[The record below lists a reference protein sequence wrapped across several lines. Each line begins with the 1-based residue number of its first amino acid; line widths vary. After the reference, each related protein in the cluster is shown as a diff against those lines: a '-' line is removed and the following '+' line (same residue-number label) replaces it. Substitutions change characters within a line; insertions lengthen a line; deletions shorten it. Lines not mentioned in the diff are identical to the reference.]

1 MKKFCIVIPIYKE
14 DLDPIDKLSLE
25 RLHKII
31 SNKYDIYLVK
41 PESLNPKNYYK
52 ILKKKNIYE
61 VIFDSKY
68 FKDTASYSQLCL
80 QYDFYNKFS
89 DYEYM
94 YIYQTDCYLVDD
106 KLEEWCDKGYEYV
119 GPPIISNN
127 AGWKDYRNKDKYEP
141 QVGNGGFSLRKIEV
155 FKDITDPEGEFRKK
169 YNLNDEQL
177 SKVVFEDKYFLND
190 IYDFYEIITPSWI
203 EALLFGIDMNADI
216 IYNVMKFQELPM
228 GIHAWGKNIRYW
240 QNVLEELKDNKE
252 VIDFC
257 EDKYQEFFKVYYN
270 QENNLEKSE

>member
-14 DLDPIDKLSLE
+14 DLDPIDNLSLE

-61 VIFDSKY
+61 VIFDDKY

-89 DYEYM
+89 EYEYM
-94 YIYQTDCYLVDD
+94 YIYQTDCYLVED

-169 YNLNDEQL
+169 YNLNEEQL

-203 EALLFGIDMNADI
+203 EALSFGIDMNADI
-216 IYNVMKFQELPM
+216 IYDVMKFQGLPM

-270 QENNLEKSE
+270 QENNLEK